1 MSQHPKGVLFQ
12 LEEMGAIL
20 CMMAILNAS
29 GLELEHVEGGHC
41 PPNDRRKSC
50 LVTIHKS

>member
-29 GLELEHVEGGHC
+29 GLELELLVMRADSHWVLVSGSVSLVE
-41 PPNDRRKSC
+41 
-50 LVTIHKS
+50 